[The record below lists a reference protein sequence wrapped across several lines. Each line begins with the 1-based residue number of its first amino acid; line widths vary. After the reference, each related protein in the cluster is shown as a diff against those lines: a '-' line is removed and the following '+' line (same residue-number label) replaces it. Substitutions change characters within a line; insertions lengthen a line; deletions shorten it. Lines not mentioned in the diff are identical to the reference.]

1 MKKLDYNHLTTGA
14 LTVDASHLIGVV
26 NDLID
31 LVNSQQEAIGELQ
44 TEIGVLRN
52 MVLQSQEA
60 IEKLESK
67 VWTAGFIEKYR
78 PALEFLAEA
87 ADDKPTAKEIAR
99 DILDEPLDDKPE
111 NKNYKLV
118 TESEPFDRV
127 EYEKAK
133 FVRDREKVRFAG
145 LDTHRTVTLRIPKG
159 MRIGEAIRQVWM
171 EAAYSGYLG
180 SVSDTDLQKALDEV
194 QPNE

>member
-1 MKKLDYNHLTTGA
+1 MKKLAFDSSNWK
-14 LTVDASHLIGVV
+14 LIGTI

-60 IEKLESK
+60 IERLQEH
-67 VWTAGFIEKYR
+67 VDH
-78 PALEFLAEA
+78 EA
-87 ADDKPTAKEIAR
+87 RHVSEPADDKP
-99 DILDEPLDDKPE
+99 
-111 NKNYKLV
+111 
-118 TESEPFDRV
+118 
-127 EYEKAK
+127 
-133 FVRDREKVRFAG
+133 
-145 LDTHRTVTLRIPKG
+145 DTHRTVTLRIPKG
-159 MRIGEAIRQVWM
+159 MRVGEAIRQVWM
-171 EAAYSGYLG
+171 EAANSGYLG